1 MITLDLIEY
10 VDYKWEVMAPAS
22 EARNDS
28 LKHGSS
34 TTLPDMVKLVLL
46 GVVGGGGW
54 GVGEERIRKKS
65 HAITA
70 LYEI

>member
-46 GVVGGGGW
+46 GVVGGGG
-54 GVGEERIRKKS
+54 GKNKKEKS
-65 HAITA
+65 CYNRTI
-70 LYEI
+70 